1 MCVMKRCFWYDH
13 TVCIVCRSASPDICA
28 WVVLII
34 GISNSKVVLQRQ
46 CNVILTLGMLA
57 SGRLDRG
64 HFVARFVQ
72 RQQCLYVHLFCLEGM
87 QHMTLLTEADTP
99 GCFLILD

>member
-1 MCVMKRCFWYDH
+1 MGTMLLITLRASRLSGHDLCEEQGFWYDD
-13 TVCIVCRSASPDICA
+13 TVCTVCASASPDICA

-64 HFVARFVQ
+64 HFVARFVK
-72 RQQCLYVHLFCLEGM
+72 
-87 QHMTLLTEADTP
+87 
-99 GCFLILD
+99 

>member
-1 MCVMKRCFWYDH
+1 MGTMLLITLRASSLSEHEFVMKRGFWYGS
-13 TVCIVCRSASPDICA
+13 TVCTVCASASPDICA

-34 GISNSKVVLQRQ
+34 GISDSKVVLQRQ

-64 HFVARFVQ
+64 NFVARFVQ
-72 RQQCLYVHLFCLEGM
+72 
-87 QHMTLLTEADTP
+87 
-99 GCFLILD
+99 